1 MFPNMSIEVLEAVE
15 EKFKNDEEILI
26 DCLVYLAHLGDE
38 ITQVNGVEYKA
49 MDALQRMERCP
60 HCGTKYEVMYYK
72 EYHPEVDA
80 YEDMA
85 DMYCPNCDI
94 R

>member
-1 MFPNMSIEVLEAVE
+1 MFVGDMSFEILEAIE
-15 EKFKNDEEILI
+15 DKFKDDEEILV
-26 DCLVYLAHLGDE
+26 DCLTYLANFKDKT
-38 ITQVNGVEYKA
+38 IIEYKA
-49 MDALQRMERCP
+49 SNVLEKMNRCP
-60 HCGTKYEVMYYK
+60 HCGTKYEVMYYR

-94 R
+94 G